1 MQLRRRT
8 HGLMAY
14 RLAWSALSGLSGVV
28 GLAAGVLLVPA
39 DVMFALLFLAGL
51 IGSTLA
57 ANAWSRAKDD
67 TVPAKARRALAVAG
81 TVVATVVAG
90 AGYTVL
96 LGPAGLSVVVILGAT
111 SPPAMRWFGRRLGYV
126 PGRLSNGALTTAE
139 LCRRWQDSYEA
150 LRDATTA
157 PARLRIVEARQHYL
171 DELERRDPS
180 GLNAWL
186 GGNAT
191 AAGDPGQFLAGED
204 GGDSR

>member
-1 MQLRRRT
+1 MHRT
-8 HGLMAY
+8 RSPMAY
-14 RLAWSALSGLSGVV
+14 RLVWSALSGLSGVV

-51 IGSTLA
+51 IGSA
-57 ANAWSRAKDD
+57 VGASAWSKAKDD
-67 TVPAKARRALAVAG
+67 TIPAKAWRALAVVG
-81 TVVATVVAG
+81 TVIAMVVAC
-90 AGYTVL
+90 AGYIVL
-96 LGPAGLSVVVILGAT
+96 LGAAGPSVVVILGVT
-111 SPPAMRWFGRRLGYV
+111 SPPAMRWFGRRLGHV
-126 PGRLSNGALTTAE
+126 PGRLYSGALTTAE

-191 AAGDPGQFLAGED
+191 AAGDPSQFLAGED
-204 GGDSR
+204 GGDPR